1 MTVTLFFLAACACI
15 SGLFMFMRPEAAIEL
30 QRRFYARIN
39 WRMEPISMSKE
50 LRNTRIMGAILAAVS
65 AAVFAL
71 LLRQGI
77 NPA

>member
-1 MTVTLFFLAACACI
+1 
-15 SGLFMFMRPEAAIEL
+15 
-30 QRRFYARIN
+30 
-39 WRMEPISMSKE
+39 MSKE

-71 LLRQGI
+71 LLHQGI